1 MAFFL
6 ARRPKLI
13 ATWESEGIGFCWFLG
28 DILIMLL
35 VVRGVDLN
43 PGPQS
48 EQDKL
53 DQILA
58 YMRSQESGSPTQFDF
73 SL

>member
-1 MAFFL
+1 V
-6 ARRPKLI
+6 
-13 ATWESEGIGFCWFLG
+13 
-28 DILIMLL
+28 LL
-35 VVRGVDLN
+35 VIRGVDLN

-48 EQDKL
+48 EREKL

-58 YMRSQESGSPTQFDF
+58 HMRCQESGSPTQFDF